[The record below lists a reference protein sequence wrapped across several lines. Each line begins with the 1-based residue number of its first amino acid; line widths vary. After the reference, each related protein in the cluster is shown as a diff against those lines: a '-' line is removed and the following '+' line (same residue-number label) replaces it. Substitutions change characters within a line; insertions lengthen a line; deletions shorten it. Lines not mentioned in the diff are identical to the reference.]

1 MTDNENNVTFRSA
14 SHSWKDVS
22 SSVYDGLE
30 VIPTH
35 LKRSMKHGMKERN
48 SASTSSVDSLD
59 GVLKKGPYE
68 TYMEKEIMEQAE
80 AIHQSML
87 GRVDFK
93 NLSVDL
99 RGIENYRDEIN
110 RCRRII
116 CIGAA
121 SSYHVAVGTRQTMEE
136 LLEIP
141 VFVELASDFLDREV
155 PVFRD
160 DVCILISQSGETSS
174 VLSACMYC
182 KQRDALVLGITNEEN
197 SRLSDETHCGININA
212 GIELGVTSTKTYIC
226 QFVSLVM
233 FAVFLAGDK
242 RSKYD
247 RVCSIIK
254 EMELLP
260 QKIKK
265 VLSLNTN
272 IKALAKS
279 LHNKKSFILLGRG
292 YHQATS
298 FEGSLK
304 LKEIVNVHSEG
315 IHSGELKHGPL
326 ALIDDQMPIIMI
338 VMKDGIYDKCMN
350 AVQQV
355 TARGGK
361 PIVICEEGDE
371 VVSKFAHTTICIPK
385 TIDCLSGILAVI
397 PLQLLALHLA
407 ILHGKSVD
415 TPLHIQKTVI
425 EDHYSH

>member
-1 MTDNENNVTFRSA
+1 MAEENVKFRSN
-14 SHSWKDVS
+14 SHSWKDPS
-22 SSVYDGLE
+22 SSIYNGLE

-35 LKRSMKHGMKERN
+35 LKRSLKPGHKERN
-48 SASTSSVDSLD
+48 SASTSSMDSLD
-59 GVLKKGPYE
+59 GVLKKGPYQ
-68 TYMEKEIMEQAE
+68 TYMEKEIMEQAD

-93 NLSVDL
+93 NLSIDL
-99 RGIENYRDEIN
+99 RGIETYRDEIN

-141 VFVELASDFLDREV
+141 VFVELASDFLDRQV

-174 VLSACMYC
+174 VFSACMYC

-212 GIELGVTSTKTYIC
+212 GIELGVTSTKTYTC
-226 QFVSLVM
+226 QFISLVM

-247 RVCSIIK
+247 RVCNIIK

-260 QKIKK
+260 EKIRK
-265 VLSLNTN
+265 VLALNN
-272 IKALAKS
+272 SIKALAQS
-279 LHNKKSFILLGRG
+279 VNNKKSFILLGRG
-292 YHQATS
+292 YQQATS

-338 VMKDGIYDKCMN
+338 VMKDSIYEKCMN

-371 VVSKFAHTTICIPK
+371 VIPQFAHTTICIPK

-407 ILHGKSVD
+407 ILKGKSVD
-415 TPLHIQKTVI
+415 TPLNIQKTVI